1 MKAAILLVILAVL
14 LSNKSFSQQPD
25 CDYKVEIISDGDE
38 FEKESFKWRMKAI
51 KLEGKPTNITGTAK
65 IESSDGK
72 TVKSYKPWTSDPISR
87 QKTSNE
93 YSPNLS
99 PGKYKIT
106 AEVNVDCIDTNKDNS
121 IDIKFIRILGEIK
134 EKAAEKKKSQNSESI
149 AANTENT
156 QMGNKVSNDV
166 EEPPKAK
173 KTATKVAKPSGEE
186 AENVVELR
194 KENNKKNQRPQQT
207 TANASKSQVVYKS
220 SSEKA
225 KGMIMI
231 FLLSISILLN
241 IILIWKR

>member
-1 MKAAILLVILAVL
+1 MKAIILLVILAVL
-14 LSNKSFSQQPD
+14 LSNKSVSQQPD
-25 CDYKVEIISDGDE
+25 CDYRVEVISDGDE
-38 FEKESFKWRMKAI
+38 FEKESFKWRMKTT

-65 IESSDGK
+65 IENSDGN

-99 PGKYKIT
+99 PGRYKIT
-106 AEVNVDCIDTNKDNS
+106 AEINVDCKDTNKDNN
-121 IDIKFIRILGEIK
+121 IEIKSIRILGEIK
-134 EKAAEKKKSQNSESI
+134 EKAAEKKKSQKIENL
-149 AANTENT
+149 ATNTENA
-156 QMGNKVSNDV
+156 QIHKEIGN
-166 EEPPKAK
+166 EAGGQPKAK
-173 KTATKVAKPSGEE
+173 KTATKVAKLSTEE
-186 AENVVELR
+186 AENVVQLR

-207 TANASKSQVVYKS
+207 TANTSKSQVVYES
-220 SSEKA
+220 SGEKA